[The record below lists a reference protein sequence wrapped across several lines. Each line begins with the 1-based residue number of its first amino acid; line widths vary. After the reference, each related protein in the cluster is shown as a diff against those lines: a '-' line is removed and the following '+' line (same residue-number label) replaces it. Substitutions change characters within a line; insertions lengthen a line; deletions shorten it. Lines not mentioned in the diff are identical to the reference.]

1 MLVSKVSLSEGVV
14 CNSVLFCSFVGA
26 VEAGIAHGL
35 KKRAAG
41 LLPAQDTQSVL
52 LKLAKLSEP
61 AAELVKKLSGE
72 EDANKDG
79 KSTMPGTEKIIEFCL
94 LLPSKS
100 LERPMSVFSQ
110 QQQYFIKRKGYKNS
124 QNDYQSCVLAEP
136 GGPLG
141 PNFCSWATKKSS
153 VFSYKIIML
162 GTLDFTGSEHWAP
175 FDFP

>member
-1 MLVSKVSLSEGVV
+1 MLVSERVV
-14 CNSVLFCSFVGA
+14 CNSVLFCSFAGA

-79 KSTMPGTEKIIEFCL
+79 KSTMPGTKNFITFCL
-94 LLPSKS
+94 LLPPKS
-100 LERPMSVFSQ
+100 
-110 QQQYFIKRKGYKNS
+110 
-124 QNDYQSCVLAEP
+124 
-136 GGPLG
+136 
-141 PNFCSWATKKSS
+141 
-153 VFSYKIIML
+153 
-162 GTLDFTGSEHWAP
+162 
-175 FDFP
+175 